1 MKALSYSTYQRVLL
15 FLIGRLELGD
25 NLTLREVVIVHALV
39 VSIILSFLEP
49 HINGSKRP

>member
-1 MKALSYSTYQRVLL
+1 MIKALSYSTYQRVFL

-39 VSIILSFLEP
+39 VGIVLSFFEP
-49 HINGSKRP
+49 HIDSSK